1 VTAALSLDTVPVINK
16 SAPTALVIGSGFG
29 GLAAAIRLG
38 ARGYRVTVLEKLDC
52 VGGRARVHRQGGFV
66 FDAGPTII
74 TAPFLLEELWAL
86 CGRKLSDDVE
96 LKLMSPFYRI
106 YFDDG
111 ETFDY
116 SGDPAKTRSEIERF
130 SPEDV
135 AGYARY
141 MEASEAIYK
150 VGFEQL
156 AHVPFDSWR
165 DMLRIAPDMMRLQ
178 SFRSVYGIV
187 SKYIKNEYLRV
198 VLSFHPLLIGGNPFA
213 TTSIYSLISFLER
226 NYGVYSAVGGTGS
239 IVQGLADLARGQ
251 GVEFQFDAEVA
262 AIEVTGGRTTGV
274 TLRNGQKI
282 AADIVVSNADAAW
295 TYKHLLPAKFR
306 GRWGERRLQRAK
318 YSNGLFVWYFGTNR
332 RYDDIAHHSIVLGP
346 RYRGLL
352 DDIFDN
358 KSLSSDFSL
367 YLHRPTATDPSMAP
381 QGCDAFY
388 ALSPVPNLDGNVDWQ
403 EVAEDYRAAIER
415 RLEEKL
421 LPGLKDAVVESRVT
435 TPLDFEQQLC
445 AYRGAGFSLQPLL
458 TQSAWF
464 RPHNRSKDVEGLFFV
479 GAGTHPGA
487 GIPGVLSS
495 AKILESVIPHASQ
508 FH

>member
-1 VTAALSLDTVPVINK
+1 
-16 SAPTALVIGSGFG
+16 
-29 GLAAAIRLG
+29 
-38 ARGYRVTVLEKLDC
+38 
-52 VGGRARVHRQGGFV
+52 
-66 FDAGPTII
+66 
-74 TAPFLLEELWAL
+74 
-86 CGRKLSDDVE
+86 
-96 LKLMSPFYRI
+96 
-106 YFDDG
+106 
-111 ETFDY
+111 
-116 SGDPAKTRSEIERF
+116 
-130 SPEDV
+130 
-135 AGYARY
+135 
-141 MEASEAIYK
+141 
-150 VGFEQL
+150 
-156 AHVPFDSWR
+156 
-165 DMLRIAPDMMRLQ
+165 MMRLQ